1 MLFRNW
7 LKTYGIKEAILG
19 DPKSFFSSCSSRR
32 KYFGWRRGS
41 STQEGNEAA
50 EEQGGGAGVPE
61 KKEGVHQVPGEP
73 GGRARE
79 PKQGAHRRA
88 QVAQGAVL
96 PAEDRLRS
104 VRRSA
109 ALGYGAGRY

>member
-1 MLFRNW
+1 MIQDRVFLF
-7 LKTYGIKEAILG
+7 
-19 DPKSFFSSCSSRR
+19 FSCSSRR
-32 KYFGWRRGS
+32 QYFGGRGGS
-41 STQEGNEAA
+41 GAQEGNEAA
-50 EEQGGGAGVPE
+50 EEQGGGAGVPA

-104 VRRSA
+104 A